1 MKAISTD
8 VWTYNKMLTDLPAES
23 LFELRDFNLIEM
35 PSPKRIHQ
43 RVVKFVTKQIDN
55 YVESQNL
62 GEVFIAPFDV
72 IFDRGNVC
80 QPDIIFL
87 SKQNQMLST
96 EGGIMGAPDLLIEVV
111 SKGSVVRDYIE
122 KKNDYEAFGVQEYWL
137 IDPLSET
144 IIVYALNNGKY
155 DLFSSVEE
163 SGTAHSKLLAG
174 FSLNF
179 EEVFVVES
187 QEL

>member
-1 MKAISTD
+1 
-8 VWTYNKMLTDLPAES
+8 
-23 LFELRDFNLIEM
+23 M

-43 RVVKFVTKQIDN
+43 RIAG
-55 YVESQNL
+55 YVYRHLFAYSEHISA

-87 SKQNQMLST
+87 SKQNQQLST

-122 KKNDYEAFGVQEYWL
+122 KKNDYEAFGVKEYWL

-144 IIVYALNNGKY
+144 IIVYTLNGNKY

-163 SGTAHSKLLAG
+163 SGTAYSKLLDG
-174 FSLNF
+174 FSLTF
-179 EEVFVVES
+179 EDVFVAGS
-187 QEL
+187 